1 MLGMIEKSYKNGRI
15 IYPSFGS
22 FSVICW
28 YPFGNNEGMV
38 VRILTNPSFTN
49 PTEYPKALFIRIT
62 KEWVVTSREME
73 AFYDPVNT
81 GVPYWKKLSSV
92 PDGQDLKDASRT
104 VSLALNQRFDDINVE
119 VKKFLGIILKTLT

>member
-1 MLGMIEKSYKNGRI
+1 MLGMIEKSYKNGRV

-28 YPFGNNEGMV
+28 YPFGNNEGVV

-62 KEWVVTSREME
+62 KKWELISREME
-73 AFYDPVNT
+73 AFYDPLNT
-81 GVPYWKKLSSV
+81 GALFWRKFSSS
-92 PDGQDLKDASRT
+92 PGSQDLKDASKT
-104 VSLALNQRFDDINVE
+104 IGLVLNQRFDDIDVE
-119 VKKFLGIILKTLT
+119 VKKFLRIILKTLT